1 MSARRVGPSPLLATS
16 NSAPATGALYGAI
29 LHVPLGIPRV
39 AAAPRP
45 ATSATSATSATTT
58 SAIAATR
65 KALGAIHHQM
75 RAIGMEGGPPPPAA
89 GGGGGG
95 GGADELSSLLA
106 QLALMTTS
114 RDQALAARDQARED
128 AAQAVQ
134 TARAEAR
141 RTTQALRVAN
151 SRGSAREEQR
161 EARHRRGPSALE
173 GGGANPF
180 VYHVVASNAA
190 TYSVSV
196 STHRVYLDGDGR
208 IGRCL
213 WKDVPENLTIRVEDP
228 AMNEG
233 SRPAFELFVGGITS
247 EASDRFNTD
256 TVLISERDVRLAAVA
271 PGGGGRSVYH
281 IVPTSWRK
289 LPETHAWLAELSLTP
304 TRDSGALGGGHV
316 NLELGVRPLHAE
328 TTTRFNGMSSGSDVQ
343 VKFETENP
351 LVGAVSAS
359 VRALTHGLKAH
370 KDRIKDG
377 DRTVVGYN
385 TDSVYKAMRDRAVA
399 GSSSAAITVDASP

>member
-1 MSARRVGPSPLLATS
+1 MSARRTGPRTGPAPPSPRSTR
-16 NSAPATGALYGAI
+16 PHATGTLHGAI
-29 LHVPLGIPRV
+29 LHVPLGTPRV
-39 AAAPRP
+39 AVAPAPRP
-45 ATSATSATSATTT
+45 AMSVATT
-58 SAIAATR
+58 SAIAVAR
-65 KALGAIHHQM
+65 QQLGAIHRQLH
-75 RAIGMEGGPPPPAA
+75 AIGMDGEPPPAP
-89 GGGGGG
+89 GG

-134 TARAEAR
+134 AARAEAR

-161 EARHRRGPSALE
+161 EARHHRGPSARE
-173 GGGANPF
+173 GGDVNPF
-180 VYHVVASNAA
+180 VYHVVAPSAA

-228 AMNEG
+228 AMNEA

-271 PGGGGRSVYH
+271 PAGGGRSVYH

-328 TTTRFNGMSSGSDVQ
+328 TTTRFNGMASGSDVQ

-385 TDSVYKAMRDRAVA
+385 TDSVYRAMRAPPSATWRA
-399 GSSSAAITVDASP
+399 SSSAAITVDASP